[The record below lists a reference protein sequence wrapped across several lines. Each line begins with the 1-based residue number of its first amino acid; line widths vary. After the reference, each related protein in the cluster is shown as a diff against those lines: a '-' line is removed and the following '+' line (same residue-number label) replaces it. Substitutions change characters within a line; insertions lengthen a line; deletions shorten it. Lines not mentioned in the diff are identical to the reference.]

1 MTTKLEYSF
10 DDEYVTKFCFDMEN
24 NKIEIHFRAYFDLA
38 KNERII
44 TPTIWIIENW
54 TKAKSKLSS
63 ESIYADL
70 ENNLGII
77 SMVLSLEINDTCLEL
92 TVNTTDNR
100 YVDLIFD
107 NPQLNLK

>member
-1 MTTKLEYSF
+1 MDNKLEYSF
-10 DDEYVTKFCFDMEN
+10 DDEYATKFCYDVEN
-24 NKIEIHFRAYFDLA
+24 KKIEIHLTGYSDLI
-38 KNERII
+38 KNERIDK
-44 TPTIWIIENW
+44 PCIWIIENW

-63 ESIYADL
+63 ESIYTDL

-77 SMVLSLEINDTCLEL
+77 SMVLSLEINDTILEL

-100 YVDLIFD
+100 YVDLMFD